1 MWDLLSF
8 VTILEIMKIRGLSI
22 ERHQIEFVL
31 LSVVKALFRLE
42 IVLFRY
48 RPSCA
53 FMVDLEDLRCSHIG

>member
-31 LSVVKALFRLE
+31 LSVVKALLDWR
-42 IVLFRY
+42 
-48 RPSCA
+48 
-53 FMVDLEDLRCSHIG
+53 